1 MSMKKYLKDQISMKT
16 DKLKVVEE
24 KMLKA
29 KTIEKDIDRN
39 VTELSRAIK
48 DAKNPKLGNEL
59 LEKSKKI

>member
-1 MSMKKYLKDQISMKT
+1 MKA

-24 KMLKA
+24 KMTKA